1 MNAPA
6 SYHET
11 RIMTQLPD
19 MGTGLVPLEAY
30 ISPEYFQ
37 QEKEKI
43 FKQAWINVGRVS
55 SHIPNPGDYMVR
67 QLDFLNAPILI
78 VHGRDGVIRAFYNVC
93 THRGN
98 SVASGSGNAR
108 SAFVC
113 GFHGWAFGLDGSLKT
128 VPSEEQ
134 FPGLD
139 RKQYGLPPITTEVWR
154 GWIFIHAQEK
164 PDTTL
169 VEFLGGWG
177 KQMEAVP
184 FEDFELVGRY
194 DVRLRCNWKVYVD
207 AFQEA
212 YHVGIV
218 HAESVQDL
226 ANDAEVFI
234 PSSLRTY
241 GGHRSLSV
249 WVDINKHKVAPAEAL
264 AHKYGGSITPG
275 KSGGV
280 PAGANPS
287 NDEKWWFDI
296 NVCFPNFFVDVGIGF
311 MFTYNFFPVSEN
323 ETFWEVNIYQTRA
336 ESAGQK
342 LAQGYT
348 AISLRD
354 LLYEDLSTM
363 EGVQRGLESGAL
375 KGMILGDFEVA
386 CRHQH
391 WAVEQWLK
399 GNRV

>member
-1 MNAPA
+1 
-6 SYHET
+6 
-11 RIMTQLPD
+11 
-19 MGTGLVPLEAY
+19 V
-30 ISPEYFQ
+30 
-37 QEKEKI
+37 
-43 FKQAWINVGRVS
+43 
-55 SHIPNPGDYMVR
+55 VR
-67 QLDFLNAPILI
+67 
-78 VHGRDGVIRAFYNVC
+78 GFYNVC

-98 SVASGSGNAR
+98 SVAIGSGNAR

-177 KQMEAVP
+177 KQMEIIP
-184 FEDFELVGRY
+184 FEDFELVGQY
-194 DVRLRCNWKVYVD
+194 DVRLRCNWKVYID

-218 HAESVQDL
+218 HAETIHDL
-226 ANDAEVFI
+226 ANDPEVFI
-234 PSSLRTY
+234 PASFRAY
-241 GGHRSLSV
+241 GPHRSLSV
-249 WVDINKHKVAPAEAL
+249 WADISKHKPAPAEAL

-275 KSGGV
+275 KSGGL
-280 PAGANPS
+280 PAGVNPS

-296 NVCFPNFFVDVGIGF
+296 NVCFPNFFIDVGIGF
-311 MFTYNFFPVSEN
+311 MFTYNFFPVSAN

-336 ESAGQK
+336 ESSGQK

-375 KGMILGDFEVA
+375 KTIFPGNFELPI
-386 CRHQH
+386 RHQY
-391 WAVEQWLK
+391 WAVEQLLK
-399 GNRV
+399 GNRI